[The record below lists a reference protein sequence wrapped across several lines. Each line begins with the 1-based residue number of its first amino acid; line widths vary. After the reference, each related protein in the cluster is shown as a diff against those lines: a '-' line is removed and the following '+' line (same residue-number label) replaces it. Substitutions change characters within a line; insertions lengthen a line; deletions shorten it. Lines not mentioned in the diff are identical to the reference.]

1 MSRKTSMTYSAA
13 LIAAAALTG
22 GGPAFS
28 HTIVGNRVFPA
39 TLTIDDPGVNDEL
52 ALPSFAYAAAANSD
66 GTLGPL
72 TYTFGWEYAKTI
84 TADLGVSVGSGGF
97 TWQRNPQAAGWANIE
112 TQIKY
117 VFYQNPEHEF
127 IIAGAVNFEWGHTGS
142 GQSSSLPSDPYTT
155 ITPKVYVGKGFGDV
169 DVDWVKPFAITGEID
184 YSLSTHPITATLQQ
198 DPDSGINYI
207 QLDQTPTFLTYGAT
221 LQYSLLYANSYVH
234 ELPEVFRR
242 LIPAFE
248 GVFTSPISNIGPS
261 QYAVPGTPG
270 VPVHITTGVV
280 GPSLYYIGQYFELGV
295 MAQFPINQA
304 SGKHVG
310 ALAVLDFFLDDIA
323 PDTLGKPLFGPPQA
337 RPAQN
342 LIARAPCN
350 SPVSFLSRQ
359 PSPAS
364 SPRRPPSPMR
374 SWIQP
379 LRGWARRSAARPASS
394 G

>member
-1 MSRKTSMTYSAA
+1 MSHKASITYAAA
-13 LIAAAALTG
+13 LIAIAGVSPAL
-22 GGPAFS
+22 S

-52 ALPSFAYAAAANSD
+52 ALPSFAYTAAANSD

-72 TYTFGWEYAKTI
+72 SYTFGWEYAKTI
-84 TADLGVSVGSGGF
+84 TADLGVSVGSEGF

-155 ITPKVYVGKGFGDV
+155 ITPKLYMGKGFGDV
-169 DVDWVKPFAITGEID
+169 EADWAKPFAVTAEVD
-184 YSLSTHPITATLQQ
+184 YSLSTHPISAYLTQ
-198 DPDSGINYI
+198 DQYGNNIVG
-207 QLDQTPTFLTYGAT
+207 LDQTPTILTYGAT

-248 GVFTSPISNIGPS
+248 GIFSSPVSNIGPS

-280 GPSLYYIGQYFELGV
+280 GPSLYYIGQYFELGM

-310 ALAVLDFFLDDIA
+310 AVAVLDFFLDDIA
-323 PDTLGKPLFGPPQA
+323 PDTLGKPLFGPPQ
-337 RPAQN
+337 RWKTN
-342 LIARAPCN
+342 
-350 SPVSFLSRQ
+350 
-359 PSPAS
+359 
-364 SPRRPPSPMR
+364 
-374 SWIQP
+374 
-379 LRGWARRSAARPASS
+379 
-394 G
+394 